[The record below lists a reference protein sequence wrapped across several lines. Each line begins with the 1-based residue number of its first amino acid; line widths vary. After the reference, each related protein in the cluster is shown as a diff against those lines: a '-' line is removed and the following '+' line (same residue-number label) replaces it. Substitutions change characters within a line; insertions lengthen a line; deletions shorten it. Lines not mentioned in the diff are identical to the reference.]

1 MKGNFMTEILNAVGG
16 KMPLIVQILTS
27 IATLLGGLALFLY
40 GMNMMTN
47 GLEKMAGGKLESI
60 LKKASSNKFKGMALG
75 AGVTAVIQSSS
86 ATTVMIV
93 GLVGSGIMALPQT
106 IGMLMGTNIGTTIT
120 PWITGLADLGGGEG
134 AGWLSSLSLLKPSF
148 FAPIIAVIGIALIMF
163 FAKKNR
169 INKDIGTLFLGFAIL
184 MQGMELMSAAVAFLT
199 ENTEDPTVVNYLINF
214 IKFFDS
220 PYGVVLALI
229 LATLFTTIVQSS
241 SASVGVLQAIVM
253 ATATIDAIPETANV
267 IDPLVTFKVA
277 IPIIL
282 GFNIGTC
289 ITAVISSLGANRN
302 AKRVAVTHLVI
313 KILAVAL
320 CFVPFYIMIFTP
332 LNKFW
337 FAHGVNVWTIA
348 IFHTLFNVVTTF
360 ILLPASKLFEK
371 IAYWLIKDKEE
382 KKKIAYIDPI
392 LISQSP
398 AIALSECANLTEQM
412 CSLSKQTLDLSIDS
426 LYNYDSKT
434 AQNIIDNE
442 ALIDKYED
450 QIGTYLVQI
459 SSRAL
464 SNADSKKSS
473 KLLHTIGD
481 FERLSDH
488 ALNIVNVSEE
498 LKNKNIV
505 FSDEAKAEIAII
517 TDAIKEILN
526 ITSDAFVKD
535 NIDIAKRVEPLEQ
548 VIDKLIATT
557 KMNHITRL
565 QKGACTI
572 ELGFV
577 LSDLL
582 NNYER
587 ISDHCSNI
595 AVAIIETSHNS
606 FGTHEY
612 LNQVKNDNNETF
624 QAEYKSFAEKYTI
637 SVQQ

>member
-1 MKGNFMTEILNAVGG
+1 MNAVEIL
-16 KMPLIVQILTS
+16 TR
-27 IATLLGGLALFLY
+27 IATMLGGLALFLY

-47 GLEKMAGGKLESI
+47 GLERMAGGKLETI

-120 PWITGLADLGGGEG
+120 PWITALPYLDGSKFGVSDQWIE
-134 AGWLSSLSLLKPSF
+134 WLSLLKPSF
-148 FAPIIAVIGIALIMF
+148 FAPLIALVGIILIMF
-163 FAKKNR
+163 FSKRNR
-169 INKDIGTLFLGFAIL
+169 LNKDIGTLCLGFAIL
-184 MQGMELMSAAVAFLT
+184 MQGIELMSMAVDFL
-199 ENTEDPTVVNYLINF
+199 EDPQYNDLLLKVIGIFETPWV
-214 IKFFDS
+214 
-220 PYGVVLALI
+220 GVWLGLVLA
-229 LATLFTTIVQSS
+229 TMFTTIIQSS
-241 SASVGVLQAIVM
+241 SASVGVLQVLVGAASVSG
-253 ATATIDAIPETANV
+253 TEIP
-267 IDPLVTFKVA
+267 FKVA

-289 ITAVISSLGANRN
+289 ITAVVSSLGANRN
-302 AKRVAVTHLVI
+302 AKRVAITHLVI
-313 KILAVAL
+313 KIFAVAL
-320 CFVPFYIMIFTP
+320 CFVPFLIIGLTP
-332 LNKFW
+332 LDNLWLDKP
-337 FAHGVNVWTIA
+337 VTVWTIA

-360 ILLPASKLFEK
+360 ILLPASKIFEK
-371 IAYWLIKDKEE
+371 IAYFLVKDKEE
-382 KKKIAYIDPI
+382 KEKVAYIDPI

-398 AIALSECANLTEQM
+398 AVALSECANLTKEM
-412 CSLSKQTLDLSIDS
+412 CSLSKETLNLSIDS
-426 LYNYDSKT
+426 LYKYDSKT
-434 AQNIIDNE
+434 AQAIIEKE

-450 QIGTYLVQI
+450 HIGTYLVQI

-473 KLLHTIGD
+473 KLLHTLGD

-488 ALNIVNVSEE
+488 AVNIVDVSEE
-498 LKNKNIV
+498 LKNKNII
-505 FSDEAKAEIAII
+505 FSDEAKAEIAVI
-517 TDAIKEILN
+517 TKAIKEILV
-526 ITSDAFVKD
+526 ITTEAFNQD
-535 NIDIAKRVEPLEQ
+535 DIEIAKRVEPLEQ
-548 VIDKLIATT
+548 VIDKLITTT
-557 KMNHITRL
+557 KMNHIARL

-612 LNQVKNDNNETF
+612 LNQVKNDNDEKF
-624 QAEYKSFAEKYTI
+624 QEEYKAFASKYI
-637 SVQQ
+637 INQK

>member
-1 MKGNFMTEILNAVGG
+1 
-16 KMPLIVQILTS
+16 MPLIVQILTS
-27 IATLLGGLALFLY
+27 AATLLGGLALFLY

-47 GLEKMAGGKLESI
+47 GLEKMAGGKLETI
-60 LKKASSNKFKGMALG
+60 LKKASSNKFKGIALG

-120 PWITGLADLGGGEG
+120 PWITGLADLGGGES
-134 AGWLSSLSLLKPSF
+134 AGWLSSLKLLKPDF
-148 FAPIIAVIGIALIMF
+148 FAPIIAVIGIILIMF

-169 INKDIGTLFLGFAIL
+169 INKDIGALFLGFAIL
-184 MQGMELMSAAVAFLT
+184 MQGMELMSSAVEFLT
-199 ENTEDPTVVNYLINF
+199 DTDNESIVNTLIS
-214 IKFFDS
+214 IVSFFDS
-220 PYGVVLALI
+220 WYGVILALI
-229 LATLFTTIVQSS
+229 LATLFTTVVQSS

-253 ATATIDAIPETANV
+253 ATV
-267 IDPLVTFKVA
+267 KIDPDLVSFKVA

-289 ITAVISSLGANRN
+289 VTAVISSLGANRN
-302 AKRVAVTHLVI
+302 AKRVAITHLVI
-313 KILAVAL
+313 KIFAVAL
-320 CFVPFYIMIFTP
+320 CFVPFFIMTFIP
-332 LNKFW
+332 LNNPW

-371 IAYWLIKDKEE
+371 IAFWLVKDKQE
-382 KKKIAYIDPI
+382 KEKVAYIDPI

-398 AIALSECANLTEQM
+398 AVALSECANLTVEM
-412 CSLSKQTLDLSIDS
+412 CALSKGTLDLSIDS
-426 LYNYDSKT
+426 LYNYDPKT
-434 AQNIIDNE
+434 AQSIIDNE

-450 QIGTYLVQI
+450 HIGTYLVQI

-505 FSDEAKAEIAII
+505 FSDEAKAEIAVI

-526 ITSDAFVKD
+526 ITSNAFVND
-535 NIDIAKRVEPLEQ
+535 SIDVAKRVEPLEQ

-612 LNQVKNDNNETF
+612 LNHVKNDNNEMF
-624 QAEYKSFAEKYTI
+624 QAEYKSFADKYTI

>member
-1 MKGNFMTEILNAVGG
+1 MSIVEIL
-16 KMPLIVQILTS
+16 IR
-27 IATLLGGLALFLY
+27 IATMLGGLALFLY

-47 GLEKMAGGKLESI
+47 GLERMAGGKLETI

-120 PWITGLADLGGGEG
+120 PWITGLPYLDGSKLGIDQKWIE
-134 AGWLSSLSLLKPSF
+134 WLSLLKPSF
-148 FAPIIAVIGIALIMF
+148 FAPLIALVGIILIMF
-163 FAKKNR
+163 FSKKNR
-169 INKDIGTLFLGFAIL
+169 INKDIGSLCLGFAIL
-184 MQGMELMSAAVAFLT
+184 MQGMELMSAAVDFL
-199 ENTEDPTVVNYLINF
+199 EDPAYNDILLRVINVFETPLI
-214 IKFFDS
+214 
-220 PYGVVLALI
+220 GVWLGLAL
-229 LATLFTTIVQSS
+229 ATMFTTIVQSS
-241 SASVGVLQAIVM
+241 SASVGVLQVLVGAASVSG
-253 ATATIDAIPETANV
+253 TNIP
-267 IDPLVTFKVA
+267 FKVA

-302 AKRVAVTHLVI
+302 AKRVAITHLVI
-313 KILAVAL
+313 KIVAVTL
-320 CFVPFYIMIFTP
+320 CFVPFLIMGLTP
-332 LNKFW
+332 LNDLWLSKP
-337 FAHGVNVWTIA
+337 VTVWTIA

-360 ILLPASKLFEK
+360 ILLPASKIFEK
-371 IAYWLIKDKEE
+371 VAYLIVKNKEE
-382 KKKIAYIDPI
+382 KERIAYIDPI
-392 LISQSP
+392 LIAQSP
-398 AIALSECANLTEQM
+398 AVALSECANLTSEM
-412 CSLSKQTLDLSIDS
+412 CALSKETLDLSIAS
-426 LYNYDSKT
+426 LYKYDSKT
-434 AQNIIDNE
+434 AQVIIEKE

-450 QIGTYLVQI
+450 HIGTYLVQI

-464 SNADSKKSS
+464 SNTDSKKSS
-473 KLLHTIGD
+473 KLLHTLGD

-488 ALNIVNVSEE
+488 AVNIVDVSEE

-505 FSDEAKAEIAII
+505 FSDEAKMEIAVI
-517 TDAIKEILN
+517 TDAIKEILL
-526 ITSDAFVKD
+526 ITTDAFTKD
-535 NIDIAKRVEPLEQ
+535 DIELAKRVEPLEQ

-557 KMNHITRL
+557 KMNHIARL

-612 LNQVKNDNNETF
+612 LNQVKSTNEKF
-624 QAEYKSFAEKYTI
+624 QEEYKVFADKYTI
-637 SVQQ
+637 PAQQ

>member
-1 MKGNFMTEILNAVGG
+1 MTEILNAIGG

-27 IATLLGGLALFLY
+27 AATLLGGLALFLY

-47 GLEKMAGGKLESI
+47 GLEKMAGGKLETI

-120 PWITGLADLGGGEG
+120 PWITGLADLGGGES
-134 AGWLSSLSLLKPSF
+134 AGWLSSLKLLKPDF
-148 FAPIIAVIGIALIMF
+148 FAPIIAVIGIILIMF

-169 INKDIGTLFLGFAIL
+169 INKDIGALLLGFAIL
-184 MQGMELMSAAVAFLT
+184 MQGMELMSSAVEFLT
-199 ENTEDPTVVNYLINF
+199 DTDNESIVNTLIS
-214 IKFFDS
+214 IVSFFDS
-220 PYGVVLALI
+220 WYGVILALI
-229 LATLFTTIVQSS
+229 LATLFTTVVQSS

-253 ATATIDAIPETANV
+253 ATV
-267 IDPLVTFKVA
+267 KIDPDLVSFKVA

-289 ITAVISSLGANRN
+289 VTAAISSLGANRN
-302 AKRVAVTHLVI
+302 AKRVAITHLVI
-313 KILAVAL
+313 KIFAVAL
-320 CFVPFYIMIFTP
+320 CFVPFFIMTFIP
-332 LNKFW
+332 LNNPW

-371 IAYWLIKDKEE
+371 IAFWLVKDKQE
-382 KKKIAYIDPI
+382 KEKVAYIDPI

-398 AIALSECANLTEQM
+398 AVALSECANLTVEM
-412 CSLSKQTLDLSIDS
+412 CALSKGTLDLSIDS
-426 LYNYDSKT
+426 LYNYDPKT
-434 AQNIIDNE
+434 AQSIIDNE

-450 QIGTYLVQI
+450 HIGTYLVQI

-505 FSDEAKAEIAII
+505 FSDEAKAEIAVI

-526 ITSDAFVKD
+526 ITSNAFVND
-535 NIDIAKRVEPLEQ
+535 SIDVAKRVEPLEQ

-612 LNQVKNDNNETF
+612 LNHVKNDNNEMF
-624 QAEYKSFAEKYTI
+624 QAEYKSFADKYTI

>member
-1 MKGNFMTEILNAVGG
+1 MTEILNAIGG

-27 IATLLGGLALFLY
+27 AATLLGGLALFLY

-47 GLEKMAGGKLESI
+47 GLEKMAGGKLETI

-120 PWITGLADLGGGEG
+120 PWITGLADLGGGES
-134 AGWLSSLSLLKPSF
+134 AGWLSSLKLLKPDF
-148 FAPIIAVIGIALIMF
+148 FAPIIAVIGIILIMF

-169 INKDIGTLFLGFAIL
+169 INKDIGALLLGFAIL
-184 MQGMELMSAAVAFLT
+184 MQGMELMSSAVEFLT
-199 ENTEDPTVVNYLINF
+199 DTDNESIVNTLIS
-214 IKFFDS
+214 IVSFFDS
-220 PYGVVLALI
+220 WYGVILAVI
-229 LATLFTTIVQSS
+229 LATLFTTVVQSS

-253 ATATIDAIPETANV
+253 ATV
-267 IDPLVTFKVA
+267 KIDPDLVSFKVA

-289 ITAVISSLGANRN
+289 VTAVISSLGANRN
-302 AKRVAVTHLVI
+302 AKRVAITHLVI
-313 KILAVAL
+313 KIFAVAL
-320 CFVPFYIMIFTP
+320 CFVPFFIMIFTQ
-332 LNKFW
+332 LDNLW
-337 FAHGVNVWTIA
+337 FSHGVNVWTIA

-371 IAYWLIKDKEE
+371 IAFWLVKDKQE
-382 KKKIAYIDPI
+382 KEKVAYIDPI

-398 AIALSECANLTEQM
+398 AVALSECANLTVEM
-412 CSLSKQTLDLSIDS
+412 CTLSKGTLDLSIDS
-426 LYNYDSKT
+426 LYNYDPKT
-434 AQNIIDNE
+434 AQSIIDNE

-450 QIGTYLVQI
+450 HIGTYLVQI

-505 FSDEAKAEIAII
+505 FSDEAKAEIAVI

-526 ITSDAFVKD
+526 ITSNAFVND
-535 NIDIAKRVEPLEQ
+535 SIDVAKRVEPLEQ

-612 LNQVKNDNNETF
+612 LNHVKNDNNEMF
-624 QAEYKSFAEKYTI
+624 QAEYKSFADKYTI

>member
-1 MKGNFMTEILNAVGG
+1 MTEILNAIGG

-27 IATLLGGLALFLY
+27 AATLLGGLALFLY

-47 GLEKMAGGKLESI
+47 GLEKMAGGKLETI

-120 PWITGLADLGGGEG
+120 PWITGLADLGGGES
-134 AGWLSSLSLLKPSF
+134 AGWLSSLKLLKPDF
-148 FAPIIAVIGIALIMF
+148 FAPIIAVIGIILIMF

-169 INKDIGTLFLGFAIL
+169 INKDIGALFLGFAIL
-184 MQGMELMSAAVAFLT
+184 MQGMELMSSAVEFLT
-199 ENTEDPTVVNYLINF
+199 DTDNESIVNTLIS
-214 IKFFDS
+214 IVSFFDS
-220 PYGVVLALI
+220 WYGVILAVI
-229 LATLFTTIVQSS
+229 LATLFTTVVQSS

-253 ATATIDAIPETANV
+253 ATV
-267 IDPLVTFKVA
+267 KIDPDLVSFKVA

-289 ITAVISSLGANRN
+289 VTAVISSLGANRN
-302 AKRVAVTHLVI
+302 AKRVAITHLVI
-313 KILAVAL
+313 KIFAVAL
-320 CFVPFYIMIFTP
+320 CFVPFFIMTFTP
-332 LNKFW
+332 LNNLW

-348 IFHTLFNVVTTF
+348 IFHTLFNVVTTL

-371 IAYWLIKDKEE
+371 IAFWLVKDKQE
-382 KKKIAYIDPI
+382 KEKVAYIDPI

-398 AIALSECANLTEQM
+398 AVALSECANLTVEM
-412 CSLSKQTLDLSIDS
+412 CALSKGTLDLSIDS
-426 LYNYDSKT
+426 LYNYDPKT
-434 AQNIIDNE
+434 AQSIIDNE

-450 QIGTYLVQI
+450 HIGTYLVQI

-505 FSDEAKAEIAII
+505 FSDEAKAEIAVI

-526 ITSDAFVKD
+526 ITSDAFVND
-535 NIDIAKRVEPLEQ
+535 SIDVAKRVEPLEQ

-612 LNQVKNDNNETF
+612 LNHVKNDNNEMF
-624 QAEYKSFAEKYTI
+624 QAEYKSFADKYTI

>member
-1 MKGNFMTEILNAVGG
+1 MSFVEIL
-16 KMPLIVQILTS
+16 IR
-27 IATLLGGLALFLY
+27 IATMLGGLALFLY

-47 GLEKMAGGKLESI
+47 GLERMAGGKLELI

-93 GLVGSGIMALPQT
+93 GLVGSGIMSLPQT

-120 PWITGLADLGGGEG
+120 PWITGLPYLDAGNLPISEG
-134 AGWLSSLSLLKPSF
+134 WIEALKLLKPSF
-148 FAPIIAVIGIALIMF
+148 FAPIIAVIGIILIMF
-163 FAKKNR
+163 FGKKNR
-169 INKDIGTLFLGFAIL
+169 LNKDIGTLCLGFAIL
-184 MQGMELMSAAVAFLT
+184 MQGMELMSAAVDFL
-199 ENTEDPTVVNYLINF
+199 EDQKYNDMLLKVID
-214 IKFFDS
+214 FFQT
-220 PYGVVLALI
+220 PWIGVWIGLI
-229 LATLFTTIVQSS
+229 LATLFTTIIQSS
-241 SASVGVLQAIVM
+241 SASVGVLQVLVGA
-253 ATATIDAIPETANV
+253 AALSGTEIP
-267 IDPLVTFKVA
+267 FKVA

-289 ITAVISSLGANRN
+289 VTAVISSLGANRN

-313 KILAVAL
+313 KIFAVTL
-320 CFVPFYIMIFTP
+320 CFVPFLIMGLTP
-332 LNKFW
+332 LNELW
-337 FAHGVNVWTIA
+337 FSKGVTVWTIA

-371 IAYWLIKDKEE
+371 IAYFIIKDKDE
-382 KKKIAYIDPI
+382 KEKVAYIDPI

-398 AIALSECANLTEQM
+398 AVALSECANLTGEM
-412 CSLSKQTLDLSIDS
+412 CMLSKQVLDASIDS
-426 LYNYDSKT
+426 LYSYDKKL
-434 AQNIIDNE
+434 AQEILDKE
-442 ALIDKYED
+442 GLIDKYED
-450 QIGTYLVQI
+450 HIGTYLVQI
-459 SSRAL
+459 SSRSL
-464 SNADSKKSS
+464 SDADSKKSS

-488 ALNIVNVSEE
+488 AVNILNVSEE
-498 LKNKNIV
+498 IKEKKIV
-505 FSDEAKAEIAII
+505 FSDEAKEEISII
-517 TDAIKEILN
+517 TSAIKEILV
-526 ITSDAFVKD
+526 ITSEAFEKD
-535 NIDIAKRVEPLEQ
+535 DISIAKRVEPLEQ

-557 KMNHITRL
+557 KANHIARL

-595 AVAIIETSHNS
+595 AVAIIETAHNS

-612 LNQVKNDNNETF
+612 LNLVKNTNDKEF
-624 QAEYKSFAEKYTI
+624 EEEFSSFASKYQI
-637 SVQQ
+637 VQK

>member
-1 MKGNFMTEILNAVGG
+1 MGIVEIL
-16 KMPLIVQILTS
+16 IR
-27 IATLLGGLALFLY
+27 IATMLGGLALFLY

-47 GLEKMAGGKLESI
+47 GLEKMAGGKLETI

-86 ATTVMIV
+86 ASTVMIV

-120 PWITGLADLGGGEG
+120 PWITALPYLDGSKFGIDEK
-134 AGWLSSLSLLKPSF
+134 WIDWLSLLKPSF
-148 FAPIIAVIGIALIMF
+148 FAPLIALLGIILIMF
-163 FAKKNR
+163 FSKRRR
-169 INKDIGTLFLGFAIL
+169 INKDIGSLCLGFAIL
-184 MQGMELMSAAVAFLT
+184 MQGMELMSMAVDFLEKE
-199 ENTEDPTVVNYLINF
+199 ENNGILLNIIDIFETPWVGVWLGLIF
-214 IKFFDS
+214 
-220 PYGVVLALI
+220 
-229 LATLFTTIVQSS
+229 ATLFTTIIQSS
-241 SASVGVLQAIVM
+241 SASVGVLQVLVGAAAVSG
-253 ATATIDAIPETANV
+253 TEIP
-267 IDPLVTFKVA
+267 FKVA
-277 IPIIL
+277 IPLIL

-289 ITAVISSLGANRN
+289 VTAVISSLGANRN
-302 AKRVAVTHLVI
+302 AKRVAVTHLII
-313 KILAVAL
+313 KIFAVAI
-320 CFVPFYIMIFTP
+320 CFVPFLIIGLTP
-332 LNKFW
+332 LNELWLDK
-337 FAHGVNVWTIA
+337 AVSVWTIA

-360 ILLPASKLFEK
+360 ILLPASKMFVK
-371 IAYWLIKDKEE
+371 IAYFVIKDKEE
-382 KKKIAYIDPI
+382 KERVAYIDPI

-398 AIALSECANLTEQM
+398 AIALSECANLTEEM
-412 CSLSKQTLDLSIDS
+412 CVLSKQTIDLSIDS
-426 LYNYDSKT
+426 LYNYDSKN
-434 AQNIIDNE
+434 AQIIIDKE

-450 QIGTYLVQI
+450 HIGTYLVQI
-459 SSRAL
+459 SARAL
-464 SNADSKKSS
+464 SNTDSKKSS

-488 ALNIVNVSEE
+488 ALNIVDVSEE
-498 LKNKNIV
+498 LKNKSIV
-505 FSDEAKAEIAII
+505 FSDEAKTEIAII
-517 TDAIKEILN
+517 TDAIKEITS
-526 ITSDAFVKD
+526 ITTEAFVKD

-595 AVAIIETSHNS
+595 AVAIIETAHNS

-612 LNQVKNDNNETF
+612 LNQVKNAHNIDFET
-624 QAEYKSFAEKYTI
+624 EYKAFADKYSI
-637 SVQQ
+637 QPQK